1 MGLVRDN
8 DRMRPYDFQRPHQLS
23 RAQLDAVT
31 AVSAG
36 FWRAS
41 ANFLSAYLRTP
52 VQLQHLEAHQ
62 VNYDELIQSLKS
74 PVVLG
79 VFESEPLPGLA
90 LFECSSSIAVAMIDR
105 ALGGHGVG
113 VSAARRLS
121 DIEQTIM
128 KRIFER
134 VLGLYGDVWE
144 PLVGIRPKLTS
155 MEHDPAFAQIA
166 GEGDLVLISRQQ
178 VAIDSNRG
186 QMMMAWPYPNVAPL
200 AEAAV
205 RAQLVRDGAMENVEV
220 KRDAMQRHVESVT
233 VHGTVLLG
241 KTELSLGEF
250 DQLKVGDALVL
261 KNRFDQPLVLRL
273 SNRDKFLVLP
283 GRSRGRLAARVISR
297 REGD

>member
-1 MGLVRDN
+1 
-8 DRMRPYDFQRPHQLS
+8 
-23 RAQLDAVT
+23 
-31 AVSAG
+31 
-36 FWRAS
+36 
-41 ANFLSAYLRTP
+41 
-52 VQLQHLEAHQ
+52 
-62 VNYDELIQSLKS
+62 
-74 PVVLG
+74 
-79 VFESEPLPGLA
+79 
-90 LFECSSSIAVAMIDR
+90 
-105 ALGGHGVG
+105 
-113 VSAARRLS
+113 
-121 DIEQTIM
+121 
-128 KRIFER
+128 
-134 VLGLYGDVWE
+134 
-144 PLVGIRPKLTS
+144 